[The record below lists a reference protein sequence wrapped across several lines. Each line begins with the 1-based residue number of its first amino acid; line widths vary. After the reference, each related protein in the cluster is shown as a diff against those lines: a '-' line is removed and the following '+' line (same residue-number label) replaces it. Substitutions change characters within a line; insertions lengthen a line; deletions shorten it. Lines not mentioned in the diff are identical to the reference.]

1 MTTFKNNYDY
11 LFQIPINNNL
21 VRDWVNTIHREVH
34 SSSSNSDC
42 MIMGLCFMGI
52 LPNETA
58 KQLSHSKTNPQ
69 PIDFLINY
77 VKENH
82 IPLNL
87 SVSNEKPI
95 ASGYNYFYKCL
106 KPYNLTI
113 GLFGRP
119 NGRPGHAFIVGRS
132 DNYIEFFDPQQLRF
146 YNSSELNDYVISQQ
160 FDKFYVYTTPYNEIT
175 INKILDANPLK
186 RKHSELKSP
195 LRKQDELYESKKI
208 KKGGYKHK
216 KTRKIKKFNI

>member
-1 MTTFKNNYDY
+1 MTTFKNKYDF

-21 VRDWVNTIHREVH
+21 IRDWVDTIHGNVH
-34 SSSSNSDC
+34 NPSSNSDC

-58 KQLSHSKTNPQ
+58 KQISYSSNAPKPS
-69 PIDFLINY
+69 DFLINY

-82 IPLNL
+82 IQLDL

-95 ASGYNYFYKCL
+95 SSGYNYFFKCL
-106 KPYNLTI
+106 KPYNITI

-119 NGRPGHAFIVGRS
+119 SGRPGHAFIVGRYN
-132 DNYIEFFDPQQLRF
+132 NYIEFFDPQQLRF
-146 YNSSELNDYVISQQ
+146 YNSNELNDYVISQQ
-160 FDKFYVYTTPYNEIT
+160 FDKFYVYTTPYNNVT

-186 RKHSELKSP
+186 RKHYELKSS